1 MQTTTAQDGT
11 VLPLDPIFS
20 RQIVVTTDLGVQ
32 MTIPVIN
39 SYVTDL
45 PVLRQRFEAILNLQ
59 LQLDISSTTIEI
71 SKDLEQKDDGS
82 VEFL

>member
-1 MQTTTAQDGT
+1 
-11 VLPLDPIFS
+11 
-20 RQIVVTTDLGVQ
+20 

-45 PVLRQRFEAILNLQ
+45 PVIRQRFEAILNLQ